1 MDSLTMDEYNEDFF
15 YHKSLLEVQNDNM
28 ENRSLWSGT
37 ARGMR
42 ICICSITKAVDAKYI
57 IPTRISMV
65 YGIIEKI
72 KNN

>member
-1 MDSLTMDEYNEDFF
+1 MD
-15 YHKSLLEVQNDNM
+15 
-28 ENRSLWSGT
+28 NRSLWSGT

-42 ICICSITKAVDAKYI
+42 ICISAITKAVDAKYI
-57 IPTRISMV
+57 VPTRISMV